1 MAAYIWKRGSFMSGD
16 AQVAGEVCDK
26 LERRGNLTPQALV
39 DESRSEDAPLH
50 GMFEWD
56 DAEAAEM
63 YRQVQARQI
72 ISSIEVVAVGD
83 SKPVKAFV
91 SLRVAGQ
98 ERRYESTEVAL
109 SNPDSREKVLKEAL
123 SELRAF
129 ERKYS
134 RLEELADVIA
144 AIREVA

>member
-1 MAAYIWKRGSFMSGD
+1 MAAYQWRRGSFVSGD
-16 AQVAGEVCDK
+16 AQAAGEVCSM
-26 LERRGNLTPQALV
+26 LERRGELTPQALV

-56 DAEAAEM
+56 DRVAAEQ

-72 ISSIEVVAVGD
+72 IQSIEVVAVGD

-109 SNPDSREKVLKEAL
+109 SNPDTREKVLKEAL
-123 SELRAF
+123 AELAAF
-129 ERKYS
+129 RKKYERF
-134 RLEELADVIA
+134 EELADVIA
-144 AIREVA
+144 AIKAVA